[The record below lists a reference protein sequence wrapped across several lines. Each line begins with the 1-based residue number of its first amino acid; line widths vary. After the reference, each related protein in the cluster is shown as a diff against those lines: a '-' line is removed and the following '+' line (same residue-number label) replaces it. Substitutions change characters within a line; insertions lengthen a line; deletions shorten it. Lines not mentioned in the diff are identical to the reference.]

1 VESFVAPSRV
11 NLLSPK
17 AEKHILHGD
26 GPGSGGH
33 LWPGQ
38 PGKTPYPQSW
48 DSSKILHEVS
58 DIVSDPKVKW
68 YAQTGS
74 GGPLTKSGKPARWV
88 SWEVRDGVRIRTVYE
103 PATGEVITA
112 FPDPLT
118 PIKGIPI
125 P

>member
-1 VESFVAPSRV
+1 
-11 NLLSPK
+11 LSPK
-17 AEKHILHGD
+17 AKKHILQGD

-38 PGKTPYPQSW
+38 AGKAPFPQSW
-48 DSSKILHEVS
+48 DSDKIVHEVS
-58 DIVSDPKVKW
+58 DIITDPKAKW
-68 YAQTGS
+68 YVQTGS

-112 FPDPLT
+112 FPDPTT